1 MNHWL
6 MLIISIAIPLVIGLA
21 GGYLTYSQ
29 IAGWYEKLIKPKWN
43 PPNWIFGPVWT
54 LLYILMGISLYII
67 WNSGADATLLQP
79 AMGLFFM
86 QLVLNF
92 LWSLFFFNRHEVA
105 IALAGI
111 LTLWVIILLTIFT
124 FVPISPLA
132 AWLMVPNIVW
142 VSFASILNFRIWRL
156 NRETK

>member
-43 PPNWIFGPVWT
+43 PPNW
-54 LLYILMGISLYII
+54 II

-142 VSFASILNFRIWRL
+142 VSFASILNFRTWRL